1 MNDRLQEAYAKD
13 DKGHLG
19 PVHLT
24 YTSFNKISS
33 FSNGAHF

>member
-1 MNDRLQEAYAKD
+1 MNDRLKEAYAKD

-24 YTSFNKISS
+24 YTFNKISS